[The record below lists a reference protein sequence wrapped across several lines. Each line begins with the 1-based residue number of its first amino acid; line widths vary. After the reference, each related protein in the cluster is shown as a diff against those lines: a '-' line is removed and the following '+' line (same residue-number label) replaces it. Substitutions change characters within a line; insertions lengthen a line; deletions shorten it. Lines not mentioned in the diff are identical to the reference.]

1 MKPTYRQLSNALL
14 NLLNCIECDNTNE
27 PEDEGTWYCTGG
39 INKAVNQAIELLTQ
53 VEKV

>member
-1 MKPTYRQLSNALL
+1 MKPTHRQLSNALR

-27 PEDEGTWYCTGG
+27 PEDERTWYCTGG
-39 INKAVNQAIELLTQ
+39 INQAVNQASELLTQ